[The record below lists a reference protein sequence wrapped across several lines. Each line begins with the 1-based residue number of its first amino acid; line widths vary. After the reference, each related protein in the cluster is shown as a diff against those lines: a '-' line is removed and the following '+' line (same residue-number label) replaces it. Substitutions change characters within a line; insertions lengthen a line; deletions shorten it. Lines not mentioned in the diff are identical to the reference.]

1 MVTVAQ
7 GFSPAFGSVRLQPDH
22 GKGSMRK
29 DFRLSALALVAAV
42 GIACGSPGE
51 QAAPPGSTPAT
62 ETSAGTPGTPAV
74 APGDARGEAPA
85 EARAKEPVITTMP
98 MDVPPGTDLVLTLET
113 SVSSET
119 AKADQPVRATVAK
132 PVVVAGMEVI
142 PVGAL
147 VTGAIVSA
155 EQSGKVKGR
164 ASIALR
170 FNEVVVLNTPY
181 RISTARISRQAET
194 TKGEDAKKIG
204 IGAGV
209 GTAIGAIA
217 GGKKGAAIGAGIGG
231 GAGTGVVLATRG
243 KEVTIPA
250 GATLQT
256 KITETVRIVMPM

>member
-1 MVTVAQ
+1 MQYDIRFV
-7 GFSPAFGSVRLQPDH
+7 
-22 GKGSMRK
+22 
-29 DFRLSALALVAAV
+29 ALALVAAV

-51 QAAPPGSTPAT
+51 QQAAPPGGAPAT
-62 ETSAGTPGTPAV
+62 ETPAATPGA
-74 APGDARGEAPA
+74 ARGEAAA

-119 AKADQPVRATVAK
+119 AKPDQPVRARVAK
-132 PVVVAGMEVI
+132 PVVVSGMEVI
-142 PVGAL
+142 PVGAT
-147 VTGAIVSA
+147 VTGAVVSA
-155 EQSGKVKGR
+155 ERSGRVKGR

-170 FNEVVVLNTPY
+170 FNEVIVMNTPY
-181 RISTARISRQAET
+181 RISTTRISRVAGA
-194 TKGEDAKKIG
+194 TKGDDAKTIG

-231 GAGTGVVLATRG
+231 GAGTGAVLATRG
-243 KEVTIPA
+243 DEVTIPA

-256 KITETVRIVMPM
+256 EITETVRIVMPM